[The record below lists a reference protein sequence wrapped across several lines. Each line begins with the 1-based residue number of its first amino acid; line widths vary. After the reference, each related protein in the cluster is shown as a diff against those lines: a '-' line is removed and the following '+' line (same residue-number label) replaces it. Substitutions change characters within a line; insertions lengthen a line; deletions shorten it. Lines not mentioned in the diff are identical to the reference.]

1 MKSNI
6 NRINRGQTTNIPFL
20 PASKPVPAVV
30 VLDTCVLISN
40 VLRRV
45 LLRLVDRGLFRPAW
59 SPVIGDEWRRN
70 AARIWAVD
78 SADIAAQWDQLQ
90 EDYPDAD
97 QGDVGLYK
105 EGLRRSDPKDW
116 HVVAAGRAVRE
127 RLPGAEVA
135 VVTRNLKD
143 FNRSELRGFGLGVL
157 DPDEL
162 LVRCW
167 LKDPVMVGWS
177 LREIEGDFAAVG
189 REAGPLA
196 EVLRRERLF
205 RLNRLLAAG

>member
-6 NRINRGQTTNIPFL
+6 NRGQTTIIPVL
-20 PASKPVPAVV
+20 AVPKPVPAVV

-40 VLRRV
+40 VVRRV
-45 LLRLVDRGLFRPAW
+45 LLRLVDRGLFQPAW
-59 SPVIGDEWRRN
+59 SHVIGDEWRRN
-70 AARIWAVD
+70 AARIWEVD
-78 SADIAAQWDQLQ
+78 PADIAAQWDQLQ
-90 EDYPDAD
+90 RDYPDAD
-97 QGDVGLYK
+97 MGDVSVYK

-116 HVVAAGRAVRE
+116 HVVAAARAVLGRC
-127 RLPGAEVA
+127 PGSEVA
-135 VVTRNLKD
+135 VMTRNLKD
-143 FNRSELRGFGLGVL
+143 FNRSELRGFGLGLL

-167 LKDPVMVGWS
+167 LKDAAMVGWS

-189 REAGPLA
+189 REAGPLG

-205 RLNRLLAAG
+205 RLNRLWGG

>member
-6 NRINRGQTTNIPFL
+6 NRGQTPIIPVL
-20 PASKPVPAVV
+20 AVPKPVPAVV

-40 VLRRV
+40 VVRRV

-59 SPVIGDEWRRN
+59 SPVIGDEWQRN
-70 AARIWAVD
+70 AARIWEVD
-78 SADIAAQWDQLQ
+78 PADIAAQWDQLQ
-90 EDYPDAD
+90 RDYPDAD
-97 QGDVGLYK
+97 MGDVSVYK

-116 HVVAAGRAVRE
+116 HVVAAARAVLGRC
-127 RLPGAEVA
+127 PGSEVA

-143 FNRSELRGFGLGVL
+143 FNRSELRGFGLGLL

-167 LKDPVMVGWS
+167 LKDAALVEWS

-205 RLNRLLAAG
+205 RLNRLWGVSDGC

>member
-1 MKSNI
+1 MATLHSVQAVPKP
-6 NRINRGQTTNIPFL
+6 IP
-20 PASKPVPAVV
+20 SVV

-40 VLRRV
+40 VVRRV

-59 SPVIGDEWRRN
+59 SLVIGDEWRRN
-70 AARIWAVD
+70 AARIWEVD

-90 EDYPDAD
+90 VDYPDAD
-97 QGDVGLYK
+97 QGDVSLYK

-127 RLPGAEVA
+127 RLPEADVA

-143 FNRSELRGFGLGVL
+143 FNRSELRGLGLGLL

-167 LKDPVMVGWS
+167 RVDAETVAWS
-177 LREIEGDFAAVG
+177 LREIANDFAVVG